1 MTDDPIETIL
11 DASLPVIDSHHH
23 LFDRAGDFLVTVT
36 GYRRFLVDEYV
47 DLLGKANVVA
57 TVAVEAQAM
66 YRLAGP
72 AQLRSV
78 GETEFLNGQAAMA
91 ASGLYGPTRVAA
103 GIVGKADLRLGAHVV
118 EVLEAHC
125 AAAPQRFKGIRQE
138 AMWDADPAVLG
149 GMHDNPQHLYLDD
162 AFRRGFAQ
170 LAPLGLS
177 FDAFVLAPQLGDVVD
192 LARTFPETRIVL
204 NHLGQP
210 VGVGAH
216 AGRPEAEYA
225 QWRAHMAQLAACPN
239 VFAKAGGLGAF
250 LFGSPYWRA
259 QPPATSEQLAAEW
272 RPYAEEAVT
281 LFGADRVMF
290 ESNLPTDG
298 AGTFTAVCNAYLRI
312 TSSCSDAER
321 RDIFAGTASR
331 VYQLETQC

>member
-1 MTDDPIETIL
+1 MTEDPIETLL
-11 DASLPVIDSHHH
+11 DPNLPVVDSHHH

-36 GYRRFLVDEYV
+36 GYRRFLIDEYTE
-47 DLLGKANVVA
+47 LLAEANVIA

-66 YRLAGP
+66 YRVAGP
-72 AQLRSV
+72 ARLHSV

-91 ASGLYGPTRVAA
+91 ASGLYGPARVAA
-103 GIVGKADLRLGAHVV
+103 AIVGKVDLRLGTDVV
-118 EVLEAHC
+118 EVLEAHR

-149 GMHDNPQHLYLDD
+149 GMHDNPQHLYLDE

-192 LARTFPETRIVL
+192 LARSFPETPIVL

-216 AGRPEAEYA
+216 AGQRAAEYSL
-225 QWRAHMAQLAACPN
+225 WRAHMIQLAACPN
-239 VFAKAGGLGAF
+239 VTVKAGGLGAL

-259 QPPATSEQLAAEW
+259 RPLATSEQLAAEW
-272 RPYAEEAVT
+272 RPYAEEVLT
-281 LFGADRVMF
+281 SFGADRVMF

-298 AGTFTAVCNAYLRI
+298 AGTFTTVCNAYRRI
-312 TSSCSDAER
+312 TSGCTDAER

-331 VYQLETQC
+331 VYRLEP